1 VRIST
6 LAASLISAGLA
17 TVITAKVVETV
28 LEKEFEERLERELT
42 ASVEFLE
49 ETGKAEPTEEYQEKH
64 KQVFGTKFD
73 LEKPPL
79 DELAKNEK
87 VRYDQ
92 IVKSYTSSK
101 DVVTDEEGKTMIDG
115 VEVCDTL
122 PDIHAISTDEY
133 MENESGFLQSTLTYC
148 ADGGVLD
155 EDGDLVVDHVDMIGN
170 AIPPFG
176 QLSGE
181 PHVVYLRNTKTR
193 REYEVIQDEANAAD
207 ILADPSEVP

>member
-1 VRIST
+1 MRVST

-17 TVITAKVVETV
+17 TLITAKVVEV
-28 LEKEFEERLERELT
+28 KLEKEFEERLERELE
-42 ASVEFLE
+42 ASVDYLE
-49 ETGKAEPTEEYQEKH
+49 ETGKAEPTDEYQDKH
-64 KQVFGTKFD
+64 KRVFGTKFD
-73 LEKPPL
+73 LEKPSI
-79 DELAKNEK
+79 DEVAGKNEK

-92 IVKSYTSSK
+92 VIKNESYSPDI
-101 DVVTDEEGKTMIDG
+101 DVEDGKMMIDG

-133 MENESGFLQSTLTYC
+133 MSNESEFLQSTLTYF

-155 EDGDLVVDHVDMIGN
+155 EDNELVVDHVGLIGN

-181 PHVVYLRNTKTR
+181 PHVVYLRNTKLR
-193 REYEVIQDEANAAD
+193 REFEIIQDEANAAD